1 LVAGDAQAAETAPE
15 APAAAPEEPE
25 TTGDEEDGLFGGF
38 FDGDDE
44 GF

>member
-1 LVAGDAQAAETAPE
+1 MVAGDAQAAETAPE

-25 TTGDEEDGLFGGF
+25 DPGGEEDGGLFGGF
-38 FDGDDE
+38 FDGDE